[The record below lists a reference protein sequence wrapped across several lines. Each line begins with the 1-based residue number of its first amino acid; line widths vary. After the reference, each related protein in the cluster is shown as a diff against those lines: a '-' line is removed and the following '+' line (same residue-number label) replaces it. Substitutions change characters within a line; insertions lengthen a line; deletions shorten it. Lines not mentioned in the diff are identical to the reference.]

1 MTEGAPRQRP
11 GDVWIRDGRI
21 AAVGEVPEE
30 AREAT
35 RLDATGCAVLPG
47 FVQTHLH
54 LVQTLFRG
62 EAEGL
67 SLLPW
72 LRTRIWPLEAAHD
85 EESLRASARLGLFGC
100 IESGATTLFDMGTTH
115 GHGVVLEEIAAS
127 GIRAWSGKALMDLDL
142 DGSTPTRLR
151 ETTERALSEAAEL
164 ARQFDGAA
172 SGRVRYAYAPR
183 FALSATPDLHQEVAR
198 LAQRHDRR
206 VHTHASETPSE
217 VDACRR
223 HFGNP
228 CVAHLSRVG
237 LGTGRWTL
245 AHCVHL
251 EPNEVEVLAATR
263 TGVAHCPSSNLKLGS
278 GIADVVRM
286 RLHRI
291 SVGLGSDGA
300 PCNNRLDFFREMSLA
315 SLLPR
320 RLGDAVGLDAWTT
333 LTLATREG
341 AAAIGMDQEIGTL
354 EIGKRADVVIIDLC
368 TPNTTPHREVATAI
382 VHGASPSQ
390 VRDVLVD
397 GLFLKRNFQVLG
409 YDARELCARG
419 ELALESLLSRA
430 ALAG

>member
-1 MTEGAPRQRP
+1 MAEGAPRQVA
-11 GDVWIRDGRI
+11 GDLWIRDGRI
-21 AAVGEVPEE
+21 AAIGEVPEE
-30 AREAT
+30 ARQGA
-35 RLDATGCAVLPG
+35 RLDASGCVILPG

-72 LRTRIWPLEAAHD
+72 LRTRIWPLEAAHN
-85 EESLRASARLGLFGC
+85 EQTLRASARLGLFGC
-100 IESGATTLFDMGTTH
+100 IESGATTVFDMGTTH
-115 GHGVVLEEIAAS
+115 GHGAVLEELVAS

-142 DGSTPTRLR
+142 DGSTPERLR
-151 ETTERALSEAAEL
+151 ETTNRALSEAAEL
-164 ARQFDGAA
+164 ARQFDRAG

-183 FALSATPDLHQEVAR
+183 FALSATPELHQEVAR
-198 LAQRHDRR
+198 LAHQNDRR
-206 VHTHASETPSE
+206 VHTHANETPGE
-217 VDACRR
+217 VEACRQ

-228 CVAHLSRVG
+228 CVAHLARNG

-251 EPNEVEVLAATR
+251 EPSEFEALAATR
-263 TGVAHCPSSNLKLGS
+263 SGVAHCPSSNLKLGS
-278 GIADVVRM
+278 GIADVA
-286 RLHRI
+286 RLRRHRI
-291 SVGLGSDGA
+291 AVGLGSDGA

-333 LTLATREG
+333 LALATREG
-341 AAAIGMDQEIGTL
+341 AAAIGMEQEIGTL
-354 EIGKRADVVIIDLC
+354 EVGKRADVVVIDLC
-368 TPNTTPHREVATAI
+368 TPNTTPHRDLATAI

-397 GLFLKRNFQVLG
+397 GQFLKRNFQVLG
-409 YDARELCARG
+409 YDTRELCARG
-419 ELALESLLSRA
+419 EEALTSLLSRA
-430 ALAG
+430 GLAG